1 MGTEAN
7 RTFLEDDG
15 GGCCVHVRVGDCLEA
30 KDVSLVI
37 GGCCRDENDAREEQD
52 DEKDE
57 SLWTLLKL

>member
-1 MGTEAN
+1 M
-7 RTFLEDDG
+7 
-15 GGCCVHVRVGDCLEA
+15 HVRVGDCLEA